1 MPIYRKRYELL
12 GMNSCKMNFNFCRI
26 PVTVTFANGN
36 IANHVNASYTTDN
49 KFIQDAIEDD
59 KRFKAGTIRLVQS
72 NVIGDEGPKPA
83 EKKEPKPEQTQGRI
97 VRPAPAAP
105 SPAKDATGK
114 GKADKKEDNASD
126 AYTAVDS
133 VKDVND
139 AIAFFSEKGEEF
151 STDEE
156 LAALKDKYKVTFPN
170 FK

>member
-1 MPIYRKRYELL
+1 MPIIRKRYELL

-49 KFIQDAIEDD
+49 QFIQDAIEDD

-72 NVIGDEGPKPA
+72 NVIKEDEPKPA
-83 EKKEPKPEQTQGRI
+83 EKKEEPVASAEPEQRR
-97 VRPAPAAP
+97 VRPATPSAGRTKTETKEEKPADVLTP
-105 SPAKDATGK
+105 V
-114 GKADKKEDNASD
+114 E
-126 AYTAVDS
+126 S
-133 VKDVND
+133 VKNVND
-139 AIAFFSEKGEEF
+139 AIDFFAEKGEVF

-170 FK
+170 YK